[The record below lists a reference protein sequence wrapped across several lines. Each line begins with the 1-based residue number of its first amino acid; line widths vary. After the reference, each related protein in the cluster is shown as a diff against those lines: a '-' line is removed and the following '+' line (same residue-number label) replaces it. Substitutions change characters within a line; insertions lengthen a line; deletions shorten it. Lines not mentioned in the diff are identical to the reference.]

1 MDNIPRLHPDT
12 IKEVESRVDIFE
24 IVSEQV
30 VLKKRGKDYLGLCP
44 FHDEKTPSFTVSPSK
59 QLYYCFGCQA
69 GGGAIKFLM
78 EIGQQSFSEAVLGLA
93 NRYQVPVKTLA
104 PEQRQELQRQL
115 SLREQLY
122 EILAVAASF
131 YQHALRQPDGAV
143 ALDYALNQRQLS
155 EATIQGFG
163 IGYAPPNW
171 ESLHRYLVEVKRYSV
186 LLVEQAGLVRKRKKG
201 EGYYDYFR
209 DRLMIP
215 IWDAQGRVIGF
226 GSRTLTGEEP
236 KYLNSPETELF
247 DKGNT
252 LYALDRAKKAISK
265 QDQAIVV
272 EGYFDAIALHTAGF
286 DHAVASLG
294 TALSEAQLKQL
305 SRYTPSKQIVLNF
318 DADAAGTKATQRAI
332 KEVETLVYSGQI
344 QLRVLNLPGGKDAD
358 EFLQSGE
365 GAVAQYQQQ
374 LDAAPLWLDWQIEQ
388 VLVGKDI
395 TQADQFEE
403 VSSEMLRVLNRIEK
417 PKTRQFYVQKCASLL
432 SRSLPGKYIDQTRNY
447 AEGFNR
453 ALKNVDPSGSARR
466 MMSAP
471 KHKTES
477 ILISK
482 ESYLGIAEKMILKL
496 YIHCSSKRKEIAKRM
511 DEDDVVFSVS
521 AYRDF
526 WRRILELDPSQ
537 ENRAIIN
544 ELQQLEEYQKDE
556 VHDLFELSESQ
567 RYDLD
572 RSTLL
577 IRAAFAVIERAT
589 CERNRSYCLQKWQ
602 SLDPSQEPEKHAY
615 YLNEFYLLHSKL
627 QELDKMRSIS
637 LIDLIGQDGG

>member
-1 MDNIPRLHPDT
+1 MENIPRLHPDT
-12 IKEVESRVDIFE
+12 IKDVESRVDIVE

-122 EILAVAASF
+122 EVLAVAASF

-155 EATIQGFG
+155 EATIQTFG

-186 LLVEQAGLVRKRKKG
+186 LLIEQAGLIRKRKKG

-215 IWDAQGRVIGF
+215 IADAQGRVIGF

-286 DHAVASLG
+286 SHAVASLG

-305 SRYTPSKQIVLNF
+305 SRYTPSKQIILNF
-318 DADAAGTKATQRAI
+318 DADTAGTKATQRAI
-332 KEVETLVYSGQI
+332 TEVEALVYSGQI

-365 GAVAQYQQQ
+365 GAIAQYQQQ
-374 LDAAPLWLDWQIEQ
+374 LDAAPLWLDWQIAQLLNEGD
-388 VLVGKDI
+388 LN
-395 TQADQFEE
+395 QADGFELIAQGMVKLLNRLE
-403 VSSEMLRVLNRIEK
+403 DPKRRTYYVKVCAEQLSQGDAQLTRRYSQDLLSQLRSPKRKRFEQRVSSEQNLLEK
-417 PKTRQFYVQKCASLL
+417 AEELL
-432 SRSLPGKYIDQTRNY
+432 L
-447 AEGFNR
+447 
-453 ALKNVDPSGSARR
+453 
-466 MMSAP
+466 
-471 KHKTES
+471 
-477 ILISK
+477 LI
-482 ESYLGIAEKMILKL
+482 
-496 YIHCSSKRKEIAKRM
+496 YIHCPHQRQTILTELEERDLLFSLSHHRFLWQQILDLDPEGQVRDLATQLQALSMDHAEEIQ
-511 DEDDVVFSVS
+511 SVS
-521 AYRDF
+521 HLLYLDGPRSQHLHRSGLLVRAA
-526 WRRILELDPSQ
+526 IASLERVTCSK
-537 ENRAIIN
+537 NRA
-544 ELQQLEEYQKDE
+544 
-556 VHDLFELSESQ
+556 
-567 RYDLD
+567 
-572 RSTLL
+572 
-577 IRAAFAVIERAT
+577 
-589 CERNRSYCLQKWQ
+589 YCLEQWQ
-602 SLDPSQEPEKHAY
+602 NLDPSQEPEKHAY
-615 YLNEFYLLHSKL
+615 YLNEFYQLHSKL
-627 QELDKMRSIS
+627 QELDKRRSIS
-637 LIDLIGQDGG
+637 LIDLIGQEGG